1 MKFIISIILI
11 TFVSKICYAE
21 VGKETG
27 LEIPRYVSL
36 KSNDANI
43 RVGPSTN
50 YPIVIKY
57 IQENYPLKI
66 IEEYDA
72 WRKIEDF
79 ANNNGWIHKSLISGN
94 RTGIILSNNGDRI
107 KIYNT
112 IEGKII
118 GNIGKGNIIYIN
130 KCKIDWCSISYNE
143 YNGWIYKKNIWGVK
157 DTEIIDVNFFQIV
170 IDLYWKSFNHLEKIS
185 DIFF

>member
-11 TFVSKICYAE
+11 TFFSKICYAE

-57 IQENYPLKI
+57 IQKNYPLKI
-66 IEEYDA
+66 IEEYDE
-72 WRKIEDF
+72 WRKIEDVSK
-79 ANNNGWIHKSLISGN
+79 NNGWIHKSLISGN

-112 IEGKII
+112 IEGKMI
-118 GNIGKGNIIYIN
+118 GIIGKGNIISIN
-130 KCKIDWCSISYNE
+130 KCKIDWCSISINE
-143 YNGWIYKKNIWGVK
+143 YKGWIYKNNIWGVE
-157 DTEIIDVNFFQIV
+157 DTEIIDINFFQIV
-170 IDLYWKSFNHLEKIS
+170 IDLYWKSFNNLEKIS
-185 DIFF
+185 GIF

>member
-1 MKFIISIILI
+1 MKFIISLILSI
-11 TFVSKICYAE
+11 FFTKICYGE

-50 YPIVIKY
+50 YPIIIKY
-57 IQENYPLKI
+57 IQKSYPLKI
-66 IEEYDA
+66 LEEYDD

-79 ANNNGWIHKSLISGN
+79 NKNNGWIHKSLISGN
-94 RTGIILSNNGDRI
+94 RTGIILSNNDDKI
-107 KIYNT
+107 KVYNT
-112 IEGKII
+112 IEGKMI
-118 GNIGKGNIIYIN
+118 GNIGAGNIISIN
-130 KCKIDWCSISYNE
+130 KCKIDWCSISINE
-143 YNGWIYKKNIWGVK
+143 YKGWIFKNNIWGVE

-170 IDLYWKSFNHLEKIS
+170 IDLNWKSFNYLEKIS
-185 DIFF
+185 DIF

>member
-1 MKFIISIILI
+1 MKFVISLILSIVI
-11 TFVSKICYAE
+11 TNVCYGD

-50 YPIVIKY
+50 YPIAIKY
-57 IQENYPLKI
+57 IQKNYPLKI
-66 IEEYDA
+66 LEEYDD

-79 ANNNGWIHKSLISGN
+79 TKNNGWIHKSLISGK
-94 RTGIILSNNGDRI
+94 RTGIIVSNNNDKI
-107 KIYNT
+107 KIFNT
-112 IEGKII
+112 IKGKNI
-118 GNIGKGNIIYIN
+118 GNIGKGNIVSIN
-130 KCKIDWCSISYNE
+130 KCKIDWCSISINE
-143 YNGWIYKKNIWGVK
+143 YKGWIYKNNIWGVE

-185 DIFF
+185 DVF